1 MWRNIVAMLALCV
14 LLGLAGCG
22 NPSASTQTANQ
33 QTQDESAR
41 PAPEPTAETPE
52 GAVAIFL
59 DAVCAG
65 DDERA
70 ANMLTDL
77 ARRKTAEM
85 DLEVAPPGSDTAQF
99 RLGEVEILGET
110 GARVACIWSDLDEEG
125 ERTEEQI
132 LWVLRRED
140 VGWRIAGM
148 APTIFPGE
156 PPLLLNF
163 ENPEEMIE
171 KLEWVREEA
180 MRRAQA
186 ELLPGNPGTTLEAR
200 GSDLPR
206 DETRR

>member
-1 MWRNIVAMLALCV
+1 MWRNTASILI
-14 LLGLAGCG
+14 LGTLIGFSGCG
-22 NPSASTQTANQ
+22 KPSTPAAREGGNDSPEDRTA
-33 QTQDESAR
+33 
-41 PAPEPTAETPE
+41 EPTAETPE
-52 GAVAIFL
+52 GAVTLFL
-59 DAVCAG
+59 NAVCAG
-65 DDERA
+65 NDQHA

-99 RLGEVEILGET
+99 RVGEIENVDESV
-110 GARVACIWSDLDEEG
+110 ARVACTWSDLDEEG

-148 APTIFPGE
+148 APTIFPDE

-163 ENPEEMIE
+163 EDPEEMIR
-171 KLEWVREEA
+171 KLEWVRQEA

-186 ELLPGNPGTTLEAR
+186 ELLTDDPGVALEAR
-200 GSDLPR
+200 QSEIPEEGA
-206 DETRR
+206 RR